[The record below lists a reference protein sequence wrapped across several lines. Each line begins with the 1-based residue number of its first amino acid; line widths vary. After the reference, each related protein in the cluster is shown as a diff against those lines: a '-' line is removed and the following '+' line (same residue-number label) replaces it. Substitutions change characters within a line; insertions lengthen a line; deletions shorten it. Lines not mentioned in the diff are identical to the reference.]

1 MAESAKGKGN
11 VRLPDK
17 QRRPRRADRNAVAQP
32 KPAKAEE
39 ARFESGARFSVSK
52 HVSSK
57 YP

>member
-17 QRRPRRADRNAVAQP
+17 QRRRRRADRIAVAKP

-39 ARFESGARFSVSK
+39 ARFESAARFK
-52 HVSSK
+52 HVSNT
-57 YP
+57 